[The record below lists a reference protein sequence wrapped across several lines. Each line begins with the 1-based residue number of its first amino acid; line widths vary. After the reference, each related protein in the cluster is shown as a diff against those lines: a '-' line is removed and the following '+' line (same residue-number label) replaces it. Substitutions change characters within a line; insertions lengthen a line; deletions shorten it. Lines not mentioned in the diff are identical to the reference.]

1 MKITRRT
8 LLGSVAG
15 AAALAQTP
23 PPPSPEPVDQNKLN
37 ADTIAKVALP
47 QSTEPAFA
55 FRA

>member
-1 MKITRRT
+1 MKFTRRT

-23 PPPSPEPVDQNKLN
+23 PPPSPEPADQNKVN
-37 ADTIAKVALP
+37 ADAIAKVALP